1 MNRIRKIYIQSISI
15 AFTCTIVSS
24 AILNITRGYDNSYD
38 FFIIQLLAFLVA
50 NVVIDSLLCKTAFV
64 NKYSTYLIVEG
75 LIIYVVFML
84 VAYLFHWFDFRLENT
99 IRNTMIFLVIYAAIQ
114 YHFYKLYQQEADQ
127 INQMLK
133 DRDLDR

>member
-24 AILNITRGYDNSYD
+24 AILNIARGYDNSYD
-38 FFIIQLLAFLVA
+38 FFIIQLLAFLVI
-50 NVVIDSLLCKTAFV
+50 NVVVDSLLCKTSVV

-75 LIIYVVFML
+75 LICFVIFL
-84 VAYLFHWFDFRLENT
+84 LTAYLFHWFGFRTENI
-99 IRNTMIFLVIYAAIQ
+99 IRSTFIFVLIYAAIQ

-127 INQMLK
+127 INQML
-133 DRDLDR
+133 